1 VGSHEASPPLNEEV
15 VGPPARPRM
24 RLYLDSN

>member
-1 VGSHEASPPLNEEV
+1 MRLAPLNEEV

>member
-1 VGSHEASPPLNEEV
+1 